1 MRLSILTLAALSAT
15 AAASEVTVFRPTT
28 SIADDWPFYIM
39 LGDKPLSD
47 LRVGERVTV
56 QMPPDARAL
65 VIHCPRALGGY
76 DESRLDFDFKS
87 NPTAFFVL
95 SARPTCVSI
104 QALAA
109 GATASVARQ
118 THPRANRLI
127 EYDKGAVTAAAPA
140 PAAPVAVATAAPAPA
155 GDAAASVVAATAAWV
170 DAFNSR
176 DPARISALYDP
187 EAVLSDSSEPKPRV
201 GAAAIADYYKSAAQR
216 PTQRVALGERNI
228 RVFGDT
234 AIDSG
239 TYNFFEMRDGQATLT
254 PARYTLVYRNRGGKW
269 LIVDHQSASAPR

>member
-1 MRLSILTLAALSAT
+1 VRLSVLALSALSAT

-28 SIADDWPFYIM
+28 SIADDWPYYIM

-56 QMPPDARAL
+56 QIPPDARAL

-104 QALAA
+104 QAIAA

-118 THPRANRLI
+118 THPRANRLV
-127 EYDKGAVTAAAPA
+127 EYDKAALTAAAPA
-140 PAAPVAVATAAPAPA
+140 AAPA
-155 GDAAASVVAATAAWV
+155 GDAAAVAATTAAWV

-176 DPARISALYDP
+176 DPARISALYDA
-187 EAVLSDSSEPKPRV
+187 EAVLADTTEPKPRV

-216 PTQRVALGERNI
+216 QTQRVALGERNI

-239 TYNFFEMRDGQATLT
+239 TYNLFEMRDGQATLT
-254 PARYTLVYRNRGGKW
+254 PARYTLVYRNRGGRW
-269 LIVDHQSASAPR
+269 LIVDHQSAPASR